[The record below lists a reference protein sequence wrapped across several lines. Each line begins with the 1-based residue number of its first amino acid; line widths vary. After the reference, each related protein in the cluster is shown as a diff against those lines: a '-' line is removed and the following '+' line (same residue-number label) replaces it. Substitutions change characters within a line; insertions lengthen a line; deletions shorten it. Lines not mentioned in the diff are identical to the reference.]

1 MTLFW
6 SRWLQSS
13 TRFWIVCRYSS
24 HMSHYLYINHW
35 CISTISRLC
44 KGGPFGSSS
53 SWKLPTPPRNHSLGK
68 VLLNQKARDPLKPRQ
83 IKKHITKH
91 TRTMAGICKTSHC
104 RLQKKSPTDKITLAR
119 VSPDC
124 GYSKSKTIITKLSN
138 WLRVRKYIRL
148 KQPSKNCDILT
159 WK

>member
-1 MTLFW
+1 MTLFR

-13 TRFWIVCRYSS
+13 TRFWMVCRYSS
-24 HMSHYLYINHW
+24 HMSRYLYINRW
-35 CISTISRLC
+35 CISTIS
-44 KGGPFGSSS
+44 P
-53 SWKLPTPPRNHSLGK
+53 SLRRRAIWQQLI
-68 VLLNQKARDPLKPRQ
+68 VEVTDTTQKSLTGQSTAKSKRAKDPLKPRQ

-91 TRTMAGICKTSHC
+91 ARTMAGICKTSHC

-119 VSPDC
+119 VSPDG

-138 WLRVRKYIRL
+138 WLRVTKYNRL

-159 WK
+159 